1 MDLPNLHYIGY
12 MIGLATLVDAKEDI
26 LYTACAATWRQKQSS
41 LDLYTVSNNT
51 LSLEGQ
57 CCDRLEVITSGIFLD
72 HVNVGIVL
80 KGSIQL
86 DDVGMVQ
93 PRVYPDFP
101 LHLT

>member
-1 MDLPNLHYIGY
+1 MQKRTGCS
-12 MIGLATLVDAKEDI
+12 
-26 LYTACAATWRQKQSS
+26 ACAATLLQKQSS
-41 LDLYTVSNNT
+41 LQLYTTVSNNT
-51 LSLEGQ
+51 LSLERQ
-57 CCDRLEVITSGIFLD
+57 CCDRLEVVTSGIFLD
-72 HVNVGIVL
+72 HVNIGIVL